1 MDPQSLARASF
12 TELGFLILS
21 DLPKG
26 SEFGLDG
33 QFWTTNEFNGV
44 KLIPSGLHLF
54 VFSAAPSS
62 LNNNSSEANSNEK
75 DSTSEAAG
83 GLGVRHALFKVYKEG
98 EIVLESWDPSNESLQ
113 TVSSISSS
121 SSPTSSSTSIQ
132 KPSRRRRRLVESS
145 ATAKGTEESTPLI
158 SREYLQTLD
167 PSLAPYPSPDS
178 PHYKTWK
185 GLSRYV
191 TEKTVARVV
200 GIDERGIGRVDALVE
215 GWRERDELVEARE
228 RQQATTGNETEDE
241 DEGKGKTF
249 WGKKR
254 PMEEARANE
263 LKDEEND
270 EEEDSEDREGL
281 EFAKFDEKRSWPKGA
296 VGEEL
301 SRWSKDKS
309 WLLTRIVEDQ
319 FEGDARELLAEL
331 ELSFILFTLVFNFS
345 ALTSYKSL
353 FSLLCRSSLLTHPS
367 TSRPSLSSSTDLL
380 PSSTTLPLFASFL
393 QVLHSQFS
401 FLDPSFF
408 STQLPSLESHLLSS
422 LSSLRSSLSD
432 AAPEWYALPN
442 DSPAREIWDTLVG
455 RWNELA
461 AMSMERFGWELGL
474 IEGTKA
480 KYTELTRKEEE
491 GDGEGEVPF
500 EELEE
505 GEDAPVIVDLD
516 GEDGTILVGF
526 D

>member
-1 MDPQSLARASF
+1 M
-12 TELGFLILS
+12 
-21 DLPKG
+21 
-26 SEFGLDG
+26 
-33 QFWTTNEFNGV
+33 
-44 KLIPSGLHLF
+44 
-54 VFSAAPSS
+54 
-62 LNNNSSEANSNEK
+62 
-75 DSTSEAAG
+75 
-83 GLGVRHALFKVYKEG
+83 
-98 EIVLESWDPSNESLQ
+98 
-113 TVSSISSS
+113 
-121 SSPTSSSTSIQ
+121 
-132 KPSRRRRRLVESS
+132 
-145 ATAKGTEESTPLI
+145 
-158 SREYLQTLD
+158 
-167 PSLAPYPSPDS
+167 
-178 PHYKTWK
+178 
-185 GLSRYV
+185 

-319 FEGDARELLAEL
+319 FEGGTSLSLYTLIGGLAESVSRLMRTDARELLAEL